1 MVSASKAARQAK
13 RAEEGK
19 DKKKTVASKVSS
31 KAASKNASSASS
43 VNGDETP
50 PMLDGDGDP
59 LPDDE
64 QPATTDEKLS
74 SVKKLTEQ
82 MDEHGLSDRVTTGVL
97 ASLAQ
102 SRDVKMNSVSLVFH
116 GRVLITD
123 TTLELN
129 YGRRYGLLGENGCGK
144 STLLKA
150 IDKREYPIPEHVDIY
165 LLNEGA
171 PPSELGALEW
181 VVREAENE
189 MERLNKRAEDILE
202 KSGPEDPI
210 LEDLYERM
218 DTMDPSTFQTR
229 ASLILTGLG
238 FNKTTIHKKTK
249 DMSGGW
255 RMRVALAKALF
266 VKPSLLLL
274 DDPTAHLDLEACV
287 WLEEYL
293 KKWDRTL
300 VLVSHSMDF
309 LNGVCSNMID
319 MRGKQLIYYGGNYDS
334 YIKTRSEQETN
345 QMKAYAKQQEEIQ
358 HIKKFIASAGTYANL
373 VRQAKSRQKI
383 LDKMEAD
390 GFIQPVHQD
399 RVFTFRFADVEKLPP
414 PVLSFDDVTFGYS
427 GKPSDNLY
435 ENLDLGVDMDSRTA
449 LVGPNGVGKSTLLR
463 LMTGKLS
470 PVSGVVARHTHLKL
484 GLYSQHSAE
493 QLDLTKS
500 ALDFVRD
507 KYSDKSQ
514 DYQYWRQQLGRYGL
528 SGESQTALMGTL
540 SEGQKSRIVFA
551 LLAIDGPN
559 MLLLDEPTN
568 GLDIPTIDSLAD
580 AINAFSGGVVV
591 VSHDFRQ
598 ASFPCRNYV
607 YPLLTF
613 FSYRLLDKIAKDI
626 MVCEHKT
633 VKRWDGT
640 IGQYKNYL
648 RKKMVTMGQV

>member
-1 MVSASKAARQAK
+1 MAPSSSKEKRLAKKAAD
-13 RAEEGK
+13 GK
-19 DKKKTVASKVSS
+19 LKGKAGKVKKTEEVQ
-31 KAASKNASSASS
+31 
-43 VNGDETP
+43 
-50 PMLDGDGDP
+50 LDAHGNP
-59 LPDDE
+59 IVDDS
-64 QPATTDEKLS
+64 PATTGEMMDE
-74 SVKKLTEQ
+74 VKRLADQ
-82 MDEHGLSDRVTTGVL
+82 MDKHGISDRVTTGVL
-97 ASLAQ
+97 S
-102 SRDVKMNSVSLVFH
+102 STFTSKDVKITSTSLVFH

-123 TTLELN
+123 GTLELS

-144 STLLKA
+144 STFLKA
-150 IDKREYPIPEHVDIY
+150 IAAREYPIPEHLDIY

-171 PPSELGALEW
+171 PPSDLGALEW
-181 VVREAENE
+181 VVREAELE
-189 MERLNKRAEDILE
+189 LQRLDHLAEKMLE
-202 KSGPEDPI
+202 EDGPESPV
-210 LEDLYERM
+210 LMDLYDHM
-218 DTMDPSTFQTR
+218 DKMDPSTFATR

-238 FNKTTIHKKTK
+238 FNKKTIHKKTK

-287 WLEEYL
+287 WLEEYM

-309 LNGVCSNMID
+309 LNGVCTNMID
-319 MRGKQLIYYGGNYDS
+319 MRGKQLLYYGGNYDS
-334 YIKTRSEQETN
+334 YHKTRSEQETN
-345 QMKAYAKQQEEIQ
+345 QMKAYQKQQDEIV

-390 GFIQPVHQD
+390 GFIQPVVED
-399 RVFTFRFADVEKLPP
+399 RVFSFRFADVDKLPP
-414 PVLSFDDVTFGYS
+414 PVLSFDNVTFSYS
-427 GKPSDNLY
+427 GNPDDDLY
-435 ENLDLGVDMDSRTA
+435 RNLDLGFDMDSRTA

-470 PVSGVVARHTHLKL
+470 PTGGSVTRHTHLKL

-507 KYSDKSQ
+507 KYSSKSQ
-514 DYQYWRQQLGRYGL
+514 DYQYWRQQLGKYGL
-528 SGESQTALMGTL
+528 SGDSQTALMGTL

-551 LLAIDGPN
+551 LLAIESPN

-591 VSHDFRQ
+591 VSHDFR
-598 ASFPCRNYV
+598 
-607 YPLLTF
+607 
-613 FSYRLLDKIAKDI
+613 LLDKIAKQI
-626 MVCEHKT
+626 LVCENQT
-633 VKRWDGT
+633 IRLWDGP
-640 IGQYKNYL
+640 IAGYKDYL
-648 RKKMVTMGQV
+648 RKKMISAGAV